1 SPDWE
6 CVGVCEPDA
15 ALKAQRER
23 EPAWEGANWLS
34 EAELLGDSTVQMVA
48 VESDVPRLLPL
59 ARKVIDSGKHL
70 HLDKPAGTDLAV
82 FRQLLDD
89 ANRQHLILQ
98 MGYMFRYNTGF
109 DLIRRTI
116 REGWLGDVH
125 YLHGCINTD
134 HNPANRKRL
143 TFHPGGMMLE
153 LGCHLID

>member
-1 SPDWE
+1 MKTAIRAGLLGTGHGHALGKLHVLRDSPDWE

-89 ANRQHLILQ
+89 
-98 MGYMFRYNTGF
+98 
-109 DLIRRTI
+109 
-116 REGWLGDVH
+116 
-125 YLHGCINTD
+125 
-134 HNPANRKRL
+134 
-143 TFHPGGMMLE
+143 
-153 LGCHLID
+153 